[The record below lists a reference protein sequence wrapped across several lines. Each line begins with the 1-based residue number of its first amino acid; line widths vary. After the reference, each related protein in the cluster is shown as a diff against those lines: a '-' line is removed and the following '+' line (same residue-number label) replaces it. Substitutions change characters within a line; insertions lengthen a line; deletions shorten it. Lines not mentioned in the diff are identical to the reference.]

1 MTPPLAACGSP
12 TLTTLTILWPWNEL
26 NPRKETSMSIIVLAI
41 IVLILVALL
50 IWGVDQ
56 VPQLAPTA
64 GLIKLLII
72 VLAVLFIA
80 SKAGLL

>member
-1 MTPPLAACGSP
+1 
-12 TLTTLTILWPWNEL
+12 
-26 NPRKETSMSIIVLAI
+26 MSIIVLAI